1 MPVDKKTITIT
12 TVTIIIIIN
21 AASTS
26 KAFIAE
32 EYFDNKCSYFI

>member
-12 TVTIIIIIN
+12 TVTIIIIN
-21 AASTS
+21 GASTS
-26 KAFIAE
+26 NAFIAE